1 LNTPAP
7 PPPLTEVAL
16 LTQRDADLRPAERRL
31 LVGGVAAAHLLV
43 MWGLLQLDVVRNAVR
58 DVAPL
63 VVDFVTLAP
72 PKPEPPAP
80 PPPPRLPRP
89 PPLRQAVPPPPVLAA
104 PPTPQAAPAAFVVP
118 PPPVEPAPVVAPVAA
133 APVSAPA
140 PPAPPA
146 PPPPAPLPPR
156 QIPAGEVAYL
166 VPPPIELPMASRR
179 LNEQGTVML
188 RVLVGAD
195 GQPRQ
200 VSLQQSSGHG
210 RLDEQAMWAM
220 KRARFKPQTENGVAI
235 EWIVITPLQYV
246 LQ

>member
-1 LNTPAP
+1 LNTSAP
-7 PPPLTEVAL
+7 PPPLPVAL
-16 LTQRDADLRPAERRL
+16 LSQHDAELRPAERRL
-31 LVGGVAAAHLLV
+31 LVGGVGAVHVLAL
-43 MWGLLQLDVVRNAVR
+43 WGLLQIDVVRNAVR

-80 PPPPRLPRP
+80 PPPRPPRP
-89 PPLRQAVPPPPVLAA
+89 QPQRQAVQPPPVLSA

-118 PPPVEPAPVVAPVAA
+118 PPPVEPAPVVQHVVPAPVAA
-133 APVSAPA
+133 
-140 PPAPPA
+140 PAPPA
-146 PPPPAPLPPR
+146 PPPPAPPPPK
-156 QIPAGEVAYL
+156 QIPASEVAYL

-179 LNEQGTVML
+179 LNEQGTVVL
-188 RVLVGAD
+188 RVLVGTD

-200 VSLQQSSGHG
+200 VSLQRSSGHG

-220 KRARFKPQTENGVAI
+220 RRARFKPQTENGVPI
-235 EWIVITPLQYV
+235 EWIVIAPLQYE